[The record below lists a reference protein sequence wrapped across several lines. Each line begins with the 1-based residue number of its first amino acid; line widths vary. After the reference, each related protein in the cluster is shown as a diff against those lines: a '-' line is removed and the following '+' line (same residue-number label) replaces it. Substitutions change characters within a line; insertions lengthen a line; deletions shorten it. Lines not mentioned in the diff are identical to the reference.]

1 MATYYGRKYS
11 LLELKHRFKEL
22 FLATKIAFKSDSLSK
37 PQTKEPLYIA
47 MVDGEA
53 YHGGMCDRFK
63 GIITL
68 YAYCKYQNLPFRIRY
83 TYPFRLEDY
92 LSPAVY
98 NWTLREREYTDNPL
112 YSRVLYMRGEHMA
125 TRLLQ
130 LKTTNRQIH
139 FYSNRDCLEP
149 INAAYAQGGKKGF

>member
-22 FLATKIAFKSDSLSK
+22 FLATKIDFKSDSLSK

-92 LSPAVY
+92 LSPQFMIGRFAKENIRIILY
-98 NWTLREREYTDNPL
+98 IAESYTCEASIWRP
-112 YSRVLYMRGEHMA
+112 
-125 TRLLQ
+125 
-130 LKTTNRQIH
+130 
-139 FYSNRDCLEP
+139 
-149 INAAYAQGGKKGF
+149 GFCS

>member
-22 FLATKIAFKSDSLSK
+22 FLTTKIAFKSDSLGK

-68 YAYCKYQNLPFRIRY
+68 YAYCNQNLPFRIRY

-92 LSPAVY
+92 LSPQFMIGRFAKENIRIILY
-98 NWTLREREYTDNPL
+98 IAESYTCEASIWRP
-112 YSRVLYMRGEHMA
+112 
-125 TRLLQ
+125 
-130 LKTTNRQIH
+130 
-139 FYSNRDCLEP
+139 
-149 INAAYAQGGKKGF
+149 GFCS

>member
-83 TYPFRLEDY
+83 TYPFRLED
-92 LSPAVY
+92 
-98 NWTLREREYTDNPL
+98 
-112 YSRVLYMRGEHMA
+112 
-125 TRLLQ
+125 
-130 LKTTNRQIH
+130 
-139 FYSNRDCLEP
+139 
-149 INAAYAQGGKKGF
+149 